1 MKQLMIDTMS
11 AMMPF
16 MRPLSYIAIALI
28 AIGLLLALVSR
39 MGGRPS
45 RFARWCGSFVVLA
58 GVFLLACE
66 LAGRFLGFEPTILY
80 AAPFDREMYVN
91 QWPFWAVGG
100 MLFVVGLIVKG
111 IAGRATD

>member
-1 MKQLMIDTMS
+1 MIDTMS

-16 MRPLSYIAIALI
+16 MRPLSFVAFALI
-28 AIGLLLALVSR
+28 VVGLLLALVSR
-39 MGGRPS
+39 MGGGRS
-45 RFARWCGSFVVLA
+45 RLARWCGSFVLLA
-58 GVFLLACE
+58 GIFLLACE

-100 MLFVVGLIVKG
+100 MLVVVGMIVKG
-111 IAGRATD
+111 VAGRAVD